1 MGAELR
7 VDVLT
12 APVRA
17 DLVVPSEGIG
27 PPVLDLLVLVIKAEV
42 EVDVRE
48 VLASVDTAAHVGG
61 TLGIRLVK
69 LATGGTQGR
78 ILVIAGESIVADHV
92 VKVGSTTV
100 GGTLFG
106 LTAIP
111 FVGDI
116 GNTVGGGN
124 GQSQGESRFLHF
136 LFNIYKFHRELPFY
150 SYCGLR
156 LLEIEL

>member
-48 VLASVDTAAHVGG
+48 ALASVDTTAHVGG
-61 TLGIRLVK
+61 TLGICLVQH
-69 LATGGTQGR
+69 AAGRTQGR
-78 ILVIAGESIVADHV
+78 KLVIAGESFGFDHV

-124 GQSQGESRFLHF
+124 GQSQSESRFLHF
-136 LFNIYKFHRELPFY
+136 LFNIYKFRRELPFY
-150 SYCGLR
+150 SYCGLS
-156 LLEIEL
+156 LIHI